1 MTECTDSQLQ
11 FEGIGS
17 RRVVADFRAER
28 TTTDGGVLLPREVAE
43 RIGFFERIAACFDDH
58 RDPDR
63 IEHSVRELVAQRIL
77 GIVCGYEDLNDHDRL
92 RDDPL
97 LALASGKRDPLGQ
110 KRERRRDR
118 GHGGAGRST
127 LNRLEL
133 TPEQH
138 DPNERYKK
146 IRYDS
151 DAIEALFVELFQDA
165 HDEPPEM
172 IVLDVDAT
180 DDAIHGRQEGRF
192 YHGYYRSY
200 CYLPLYVTCGS
211 FLLASQLN
219 PADIDPAIF
228 AVDELDRIVR
238 QIRQQWP
245 HTEIIIRGDSGFARE
260 DLMTWCESNELHYV
274 LGMSRNDRLVAA
286 IAEELEQVR
295 QETEKTGKPARRFR
309 DFTYRTLKSWSRSRR
324 LVGKAE
330 QLPGKSNPRF
340 VVTSL
345 EPERLGA
352 RSLYE
357 GLYCARG
364 DMENRIKE
372 SQLDLFA
379 DRTSTATMRANQL
392 RLWFSSLA
400 YVLLNEV
407 RRVGLRGTKMQRA
420 QCGTIRTRLL
430 KIGGLVTVSVRRL
443 YVSMSCAFPLQEVFA
458 TALANIQAAYP
469 LRC

>member
-1 MTECTDSQLQ
+1 MTECTGSQLE

-43 RIGFFERIAACFDDH
+43 RIGFFDRIAACFDDF
-58 RDPDR
+58 RNPAR
-63 IEHSVRELVAQRIL
+63 IEHTVRELVAQRIL
-77 GIVCGYEDLNDHDRL
+77 AIVCGYEDLNDHDRL

-97 LALASGKRDPLGQ
+97 LALASGKTDPMGR
-110 KRERRRDR
+110 KRERRRDQ

-133 TPEQH
+133 TPDELTA
-138 DPNERYKK
+138 DERYKK
-146 IRYDS
+146 VRYRA
-151 DAIEALFVELFQDA
+151 DALESLFVELFVEA

-172 IVLDVDAT
+172 IVLDIDAT
-180 DDAIHGRQEGRF
+180 DDPIHGKQEGRF
-192 YHGYYRSY
+192 FHGYYRCY
-200 CYLPLYVTCGS
+200 CYLPLYITCGD
-211 FLLASQLN
+211 FLLASKLN
-219 PADIDPAIF
+219 PSSKDPALF

-238 QIRQQWP
+238 QIRERWP
-245 HTEIIIRGDSGFARE
+245 YTEIVIRGDSGFCR
-260 DLMTWCESNELHYV
+260 DYIMTWCEAHQLHYV
-274 LGMSRNDRLVAA
+274 LGMSRNDRLVAH

-295 QETEKTGKPARRFR
+295 QEHEATGKPARRFR
-309 DFTYRTLKSWSRSRR
+309 DFTYRTRDSWSRSRR

-330 QLPGKSNPRF
+330 QLPGKANPRF

-345 EPERLGA
+345 EPDRIDA
-352 RSLYE
+352 RALYE
-357 GLYCARG
+357 DLYCARG

-372 SQLDLFA
+372 NQLDLFA
-379 DRTSTATMRANQL
+379 DRTSTRTMRANQL

-407 RRVGLRGTKMQRA
+407 RRVGLKGTKMERA

-443 YVSMSCAFPLQEVFA
+443 VVSMSNAFPLQELFA

-469 LRC
+469 MRC

>member
-11 FEGIGS
+11 FEGLGS
-17 RRVVADFRAER
+17 RRVVADFHAER

-43 RIGFFERIAACFDDH
+43 RIGFFDRIAACFDDY
-58 RDPDR
+58 RDAER
-63 IEHSVRELVAQRIL
+63 IEHTVRELVAQRIL
-77 GIVCGYEDLNDHDRL
+77 GIICGYEDLNDHDRL

-97 LALASGKRDPLGQ
+97 LALASGKKDPMGK
-110 KRERRRDR
+110 KRERQRDR

-133 TPEQH
+133 TPGKH
-138 DPNERYKK
+138 DPQERYKK
-146 IRYDS
+146 IRYHG
-151 DAIEALFVELFQDA
+151 DALESLFVELFLDA
-165 HDEPPEM
+165 HDGPPEM
-172 IVLDVDAT
+172 IVLDLDAT
-180 DDAIHGRQEGRF
+180 DDPIHGNQEGRF
-192 YHGYYRSY
+192 YNGYYRCY
-200 CYLPLYVTCGS
+200 CYLPLYITCGD
-211 FLLASQLN
+211 FLLASKLN
-219 PADIDPAIF
+219 PSSKDPALF

-238 QIRQQWP
+238 QIRQRWP
-245 HTEIIIRGDSGFARE
+245 FTEIIIRGDSGFAR
-260 DLMTWCESNELHYV
+260 DYIMNWCEAHQLHYV

-286 IAEELEQVR
+286 IAEELGQVR
-295 QETEKTGKPARRFR
+295 REHEETGRPARRFR
-309 DFTYRTLKSWSRSRR
+309 DFTYRTLNSWSRPRR

-330 QLPGKSNPRF
+330 QLPGKANPRF

-345 EPERLGA
+345 EPERIDA
-352 RSLYE
+352 RALYE
-357 GLYCARG
+357 DLYCARG

-372 SQLDLFA
+372 NQLDLFA
-379 DRTSTATMRANQL
+379 DRTSTATVRANQL

-407 RRVGLRGTKMQRA
+407 RRVGLAGTTMQRA

-443 YVSMSCAFPLQEVFA
+443 YVSMSCAFPLQELFA

-469 LRC
+469 QRC